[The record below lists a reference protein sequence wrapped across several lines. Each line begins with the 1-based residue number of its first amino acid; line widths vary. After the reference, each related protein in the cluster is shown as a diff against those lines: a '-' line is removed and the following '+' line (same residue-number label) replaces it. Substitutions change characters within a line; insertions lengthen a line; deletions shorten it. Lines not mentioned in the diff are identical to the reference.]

1 MASSAASQPPGESL
15 RDIFTR
21 ARHVACDEPLP
32 ASLAP
37 DEPYATMQALRDMD
51 KARAMVNSLDLFSTN
66 ESIEDVATRD
76 LMYLLAPHYMSLLLQ
91 MAPVDIA
98 IPRSRV
104 VSQALTTSREFLSTC
119 ERMRIFPQGTPLGDA
134 LERDVHAAAP
144 PPGAEGGE
152 DRAISTREGDTGA
165 SRSSALRQTERRERR
180 RQRKRGRRG
189 GGT

>member
-51 KARAMVNSLDLFSTN
+51 KAHAMVNSLDLFSTN

-76 LMYLLAPHYMSLLLQ
+76 LMYLLAPHYMSL
-91 MAPVDIA
+91 
-98 IPRSRV
+98 
-104 VSQALTTSREFLSTC
+104 
-119 ERMRIFPQGTPLGDA
+119 
-134 LERDVHAAAP
+134 AAAD
-144 PPGAEGGE
+144 GARGH
-152 DRAISTREGDTGA
+152 RHT
-165 SRSSALRQTERRERR
+165 ALARRLSGSDYE
-180 RQRKRGRRG
+180 QGVPEHV
-189 GGT
+189 